1 MVDLVNAKSVLQW
14 LLYLASGSIAIL
26 FVIKGG
32 TIHQYKSKATNFKKK
47 EMPVSQRPVVTIC
60 PNLNSNYKYGID
72 FNISIGSI
80 LANLGSNS
88 VRCSDFNNE
97 YGSDDYQPTYDD
109 CNYDYLDVSETSF
122 ILESVYNV
130 FLKTTCYKVVYDPNI
145 IYDGNISFQVVLVF
159 GGSISLE
166 ELPENIHVYLTSNNN
181 SAGVILST
189 WIDGDELSFRFTK
202 VKFIEIID
210 KILS

>member
-1 MVDLVNAKSVLQW
+1 M
-14 LLYLASGSIAIL
+14 AS
-26 FVIKGG
+26 
-32 TIHQYKSKATNFKKK
+32 
-47 EMPVSQRPVVTIC
+47 
-60 PNLNSNYKYGID
+60 
-72 FNISIGSI
+72 
-80 LANLGSNS
+80 
-88 VRCSDFNNE
+88 
-97 YGSDDYQPTYDD
+97 
-109 CNYDYLDVSETSF
+109 SETRF

-159 GGSISLE
+159 GGSISFE

-189 WIDGDELSFRFTK
+189 WIDGDELSFRFPK

-210 KILS
+210 KSLS

>member
-1 MVDLVNAKSVLQW
+1 MFELGKVKSIIKW
-14 LLYLASGSIAIL
+14 LLYLISGLIAIL
-26 FVIKGG
+26 VIIKGG
-32 TIHQYKSKATNFKKK
+32 TIHQYESKATNFKRK
-47 EMPVSQRPVVTIC
+47 EIPVIHRPVVTIC
-60 PNLNSNYKYGID
+60 PKLNSIYKFGMD

-145 IYDGNISFQVVLVF
+145 IYDGNISFQVVLVL
-159 GGSISLE
+159 GGSISFE
-166 ELPENIHVYLTSNNN
+166 ELPEDIHVYLTSNNN
-181 SAGVILST
+181 SDGVILST
-189 WIDGDELSFRFTK
+189 WIDGDELSFRFPK